1 MRRVDFCT
9 GVVSAAVGL
18 AALWD
23 ARNLVMFGEHDVPGS
38 GFFPTILAGLLT
50 VLGLVLAGMALGEHA
65 TVSAD
70 LEATAPQDARSTGH
84 KMLRPVAVLIA
95 FGVIAPLVA
104 VIGYVPAM
112 VLLVMVVLYGIER
125 RRDLR
130 SLVAAVLIPVASFL
144 LFAHVFAIPL
154 PAGPLLAG

>member
-1 MRRVDFCT
+1 
-9 GVVSAAVGL
+9 
-18 AALWD
+18 
-23 ARNLVMFGEHDVPGS
+23 MFGEHDVPGL
-38 GFFPTILAGLLT
+38 GFLPDDPGRSAHRPWAG
-50 VLGLVLAGMALGEHA
+50 AGRYGAEVSTQA
-65 TVSAD
+65 VSAD
-70 LEATAPQDARSTGH
+70 LEATAPEDAGSTGH

-112 VLLVMVVLYGIER
+112 VLLVLVVLYGIER

-144 LFAHVFAIPL
+144 LFAHVL
-154 PAGPLLAG
+154 RHPAARRAAARWLIFRVHHAEAREPERNIHVLH

>member
-9 GVVSAAVGL
+9 GGVIAAVGL

-23 ARNLVMFGEHDVPGS
+23 ARNLVMFGEHGVPGS

-50 VLGLVLAGMALGEHA
+50 VLGLVLAGMALREHA
-65 TVSAD
+65 PVPAD
-70 LEATAPQDARSTGH
+70 PEATTPEDASSTGH

-104 VIGYVPAM
+104 VIGFVPAM
-112 VLLVMVVLYGIER
+112 VLLVLVVLYGIER
-125 RRDLR
+125 RRDLW
-130 SLVAAVLIPVASFL
+130 SAVAAVLIPVACFL

-154 PAGPLLAG
+154 PAAPLLAG

>member
-9 GVVSAAVGL
+9 GGVIAAVGL

-23 ARNLVMFGEHDVPGS
+23 ARNLVMFGEHGVPGS

-50 VLGLVLAGMALGEHA
+50 VLGLVLAGMALGEPA
-65 TVSAD
+65 PVSAD
-70 LEATAPQDARSTGH
+70 PEAATPEDAGSTGH

-104 VIGYVPAM
+104 VIGFVPAM
-112 VLLVMVVLYGIER
+112 VLLVLVVLYGIER
-125 RRDLR
+125 RRDVW
-130 SLVAAVLIPVASFL
+130 SAVAAVLIPVASFL

>member
-9 GVVSAAVGL
+9 GVVVAAVGL
-18 AALWD
+18 GALWD
-23 ARNLVMFGEHDVPGS
+23 ARDLSMFGEHDVPGS

-50 VLGLVLAGMALGEHA
+50 VLGVVLAGMALREHA
-65 TVSAD
+65 AVSVD
-70 LEATAPQDARSTGH
+70 PESTAPEDAGPARH

-95 FGVIAPLVA
+95 FGVIAPLVG

-112 VLLVMVVLYGIER
+112 VLLVLVVLYGIER

-130 SLVAAVLIPVASFL
+130 SLVAAVLIPVACFL

>member
-65 TVSAD
+65 AVSAD
-70 LEATAPQDARSTGH
+70 LEATAPEDAGSTGH
-84 KMLRPVAVLIA
+84 NMLRPVAVLIA

-104 VIGYVPAM
+104 VIGSVPAM
-112 VLLVMVVLYGIER
+112 VLLVRGVLYGIER

>member
-1 MRRVDFCT
+1 MRRVDFCAG
-9 GVVSAAVGL
+9 GVIAAVGL

-23 ARNLVMFGEHDVPGS
+23 TRKLVMFGEHDVPGS

-65 TVSAD
+65 AVPAD
-70 LEATAPQDARSTGH
+70 PDAATPEDAGSTGR
-84 KMLRPVAVLIA
+84 KMLRPVAVLVA

-104 VIGYVPAM
+104 VIGFVPAM
-112 VLLVMVVLYGIER
+112 VLLVLVVLYGIER
-125 RRDLR
+125 RRDLW
-130 SLVAAVLIPVASFL
+130 SAVAAVLIPVACFV

-154 PAGPLLAG
+154 PAGPLLAR